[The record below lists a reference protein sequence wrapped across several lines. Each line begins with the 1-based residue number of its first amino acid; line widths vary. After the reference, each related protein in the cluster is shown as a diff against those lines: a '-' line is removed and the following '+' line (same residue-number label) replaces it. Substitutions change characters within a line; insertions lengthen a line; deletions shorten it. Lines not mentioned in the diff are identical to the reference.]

1 MSETALLQSIDAILG
16 DTAVVPDNDRGAASL
31 LDQAG
36 WTGGRDGRG
45 LVIGIDFGG
54 TKLLGAV
61 ANPRGTILAEQ
72 ARATHDG
79 AADSQVIDLVNAL
92 LAEAGA
98 DLNQVAQVVIGVPG
112 VVDARGHI
120 GLSPN
125 VAFPADRSFAG
136 RLAEGFNVPVV
147 ADNDVNLAAFGEFG
161 QRASDE
167 TSDLAFVAIG
177 TGIGMGLVV
186 NGQLVRG
193 AHGAAGEIGS
203 MPIWGGANGRQAG
216 LYEDIMSTAGIL
228 ERYRGSGGALS
239 TVRAVFDAAD
249 EGDALAA
256 AAVEAALDD
265 LTRGVGAVV
274 ALLDPG
280 TVVLGGGIGSRPG
293 VAERVEQRLGLLVPT
308 SCAVVTSRLGARA
321 GLVGALA
328 QASQLARRDLV
339 QRSLARDVA
348 ASASDEVAA

>member
-1 MSETALLQSIDAILG
+1 MSETALLHSIDAILNDTQSVAG
-16 DTAVVPDNDRGAASL
+16 DFAGAARL

-36 WTGGRDGRG
+36 WTGESDGRG

-61 ANPRGTILAEQ
+61 ASPHGTILAEL
-72 ARATHDG
+72 ARATHAG
-79 AADSQVIDLVNAL
+79 AADAQVIDLVHAL

-98 DLNQVAQVVIGVPG
+98 GLRQVAQVVIGVPG
-112 VVDARGHI
+112 VVDAKGHI

-136 RLAEGFNVPVV
+136 RLTEVFNLPVV

-161 QRASDE
+161 QRRSDE
-167 TSDLAFVAIG
+167 AGDLAFVAVG
-177 TGIGMGLVV
+177 TGVGMGLVV

-193 AHGAAGEIGS
+193 SHGAAGEIGS
-203 MPIWGGANGRQAG
+203 MPIWGAAPGRPAG
-216 LYEDIMSTAGIL
+216 LYEEIMSTAGIL
-228 ERYRGSGGALS
+228 QRYHGGGGALS

-249 EGDALAA
+249 RGDTLAI

-265 LTRGVGAVV
+265 LTQGVGAVV

-293 VAERVEQRLGLLVPT
+293 VAERVAQRLKLLVPT
-308 SCAVVTSRLGARA
+308 YCAVVASRLGARA

-339 QRSLARDVA
+339 RRSLARD
-348 ASASDEVAA
+348 EVAA